1 MTLSHD
7 DMQHHKH
14 CPGIIIII
22 IIIIIVIIIIYEA
35 LPVLRSWLR
44 HWSIFC
50 RKSGA
55 SMRRACTTKED
66 FYEQLVRDRHHR
78 H

>member
-22 IIIIIVIIIIYEA
+22 IIIIIVIVIVIVI
-35 LPVLRSWLR
+35 LVW
-44 HWSIFC
+44 HV
-50 RKSGA
+50 
-55 SMRRACTTKED
+55 
-66 FYEQLVRDRHHR
+66 EQ
-78 H
+78 